1 MTFPAFRYI
10 TPMDYVSMDGIDQWL
25 FHRGFDTW
33 DKRRAVKKSITNAG
47 GYSFKYGD
55 TTYSIAETIVDGD
68 TQYAVWF
75 DQITR
80 STR

>member
-1 MTFPAFRYI
+1 MTFPAFRYA
-10 TPMDYVSMDGIDQWL
+10 TPMDYVSADAIDRWL
-25 FHRGFDTW
+25 YHRGFDTW
-33 DKRRAVKKSITNAG
+33 SRRRDVKRAAADG
-47 GYSFKYGD
+47 GFSFKYGD
-55 TTYSIAETIVDGD
+55 TTYSIVETIVDGV